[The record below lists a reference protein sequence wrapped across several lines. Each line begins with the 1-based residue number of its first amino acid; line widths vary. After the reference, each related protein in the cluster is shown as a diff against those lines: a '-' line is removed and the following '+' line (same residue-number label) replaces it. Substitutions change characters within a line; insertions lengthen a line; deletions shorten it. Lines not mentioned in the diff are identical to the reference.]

1 MANVI
6 HSSEYPRSTF
16 LILDNLQCLV
26 AENSLDTILSHLKQ
40 FYPPRKQPRIEV
52 KGKIYLAKQY
62 AIKFGAISMGSVNKG
77 IVVEVEDKDQSRVS
91 QCWSELTAFTKGLLD
106 SSQPMDVPM
115 FARQSDR
122 PYLPSDSMSHYAFI
136 FEQLRKTPSVTGAI
150 K

>member
-1 MANVI
+1 MRQYKV
-6 HSSEYPRSTF
+6 
-16 LILDNLQCLV
+16 QCTC
-26 AENSLDTILSHLKQ
+26 E
-40 FYPPRKQPRIEV
+40 
-52 KGKIYLAKQY
+52 YLA
-62 AIKFGAISMGSVNKG
+62 AIYIYIAKKMLYTQFQ
-77 IVVEVEDKDQSRVS
+77 VEDKDQSRVS